1 MNTVTRDGTAVGT
14 RWKGH
19 HFERFLGHHAD
30 STQAQL
36 GPSEAEQ
43 TTPRP
48 AEVGNPDRGIEMDVL
63 TMIAV
68 STVAWALADVL
79 HEIVGHGGAAVL
91 LGIPV
96 RAVSTT
102 TIFADWDQIQSMAE
116 VRAIHA
122 SATVLNLVTA
132 GLALLALRSP
142 RVTRPAT
149 RYFLWVFATI
159 SLLIV
164 TLNLTVGAT
173 SGDWSVVIEGMEP
186 AGLWRA
192 GVLAAGILVAI
203 VNHVLPLKLW
213 LPDLRGRRWLQLKIT
228 AIPVLVLLVV
238 QTLSVLG
245 SPFTAVPR
253 DSGTNALVSSWALT
267 LFFGVWLALVNLIPV
282 PRSTAPMDSIR
293 LPRSNGWLAVGLVV
307 AVFFIGVLGPGL
319 GPLEADPRLTLVR

>member
-1 MNTVTRDGTAVGT
+1 MNTMTGSGIGVGA
-14 RWKGH
+14 RGKRH
-19 HFERFLGHHAD
+19 RFEGFLGHHTD
-30 STQAQL
+30 SRQAQL
-36 GPSEAEQ
+36 RPAQAEEAIS
-43 TTPRP
+43 RP
-48 AEVGNPDRGIEMDVL
+48 AEVGNLDRGIEMDAL

-68 STVAWALADVL
+68 STVAWALVDVL
-79 HEIVGHGGAAVL
+79 HEVVGHGGAAVL

-102 TIFADWDQIQSMAE
+102 TIFADWDQVQSMAE

-142 RVTRPAT
+142 RVTSPAT

-159 SLLIV
+159 SLVIV
-164 TLNLTVGAT
+164 TLNLVAG
-173 SGDWSVVIEGMEP
+173 GDWSVVIEGMEP

-213 LPDLRGRRWLQLKIT
+213 LPDLRGRRRRQLKIT
-228 AIPVLVLLVV
+228 AIPVMVLLVV

-253 DSGTNALVSSWALT
+253 DSGTNALVTSWALA

-282 PRSTAPMDSIR
+282 PRSTAPVDSTR
-293 LPRSNGWLAVGLVV
+293 LPRSKAWLVVGLVV
-307 AVFFIGVLGPGL
+307 AVFFIGALGPGL
-319 GPLEADPRLTLVR
+319 GPLEADPRLA

>member
-1 MNTVTRDGTAVGT
+1 
-14 RWKGH
+14 
-19 HFERFLGHHAD
+19 
-30 STQAQL
+30 
-36 GPSEAEQ
+36 
-43 TTPRP
+43 
-48 AEVGNPDRGIEMDVL
+48 MDVP

-79 HEIVGHGGAAVL
+79 HEIVGHGGSAVL

-132 GLALLALRSP
+132 ALALLALRSP
-142 RVTRPAT
+142 RVTSPAT

-159 SLLIV
+159 SLVVV
-164 TLNLTVGAT
+164 TLNLVAGA
-173 SGDWSVVIEGMEP
+173 DWSVVIEGREP

-192 GVLAAGILVAI
+192 AVLAAGVLVAI
-203 VNHVLPLKLW
+203 ANHLLPLKLS
-213 LPDLRGRRWLQLKIT
+213 LPDLRARRAQQLKVT
-228 AIPVLVLLVV
+228 ATPVLVLLVV

-267 LFFGVWLALVNLIPV
+267 LFFGVWLALVNLVPV
-282 PRSTAPMDSIR
+282 PRSTAPVDSIR
-293 LPRSNGWLAVGLVV
+293 LPRSKAWLAIGLVV

-319 GPLEADPRLTLVR
+319 GPLDADPRLAWVP

>member
-1 MNTVTRDGTAVGT
+1 MAHQEAELRGVCLPRDV
-14 RWKGH
+14 RLFRGH
-19 HFERFLGHHAD
+19 HTDSLEARLGSA
-30 STQAQL
+30 QA
-36 GPSEAEQ
+36 EE
-43 TTPRP
+43 TTFRP
-48 AEVGNPDRGIEMDVL
+48 AEVGDPDRGIEMDVL

-79 HEIVGHGGAAVL
+79 HEVVGHGGAAVL

-116 VRAIHA
+116 VRAIHV

-132 GLALLALRSP
+132 GLALLAPRSP
-142 RVTRPAT
+142 RVTSPAT

-159 SLLIV
+159 SLVIV
-164 TLNLTVGAT
+164 TLNLVAGA
-173 SGDWSVVIEGMEP
+173 DWAVVIEGMEP

-203 VNHVLPLKLW
+203 VNHVIPVKLW
-213 LPDLRGRRWLQLKIT
+213 LPDLRGRLGLQWKVT

-253 DSGTNALVSSWALT
+253 DSGTNALVTSWALDF
-267 LFFGVWLALVNLIPV
+267 FFGIWLALVNLVPV
-282 PRSTAPMDSIR
+282 PRSTAPVDSIR
-293 LPRSNGWLAVGLVV
+293 LARSKAWLAVGLS
-307 AVFFIGVLGPGL
+307 AL
-319 GPLEADPRLTLVR
+319 D

>member
-1 MNTVTRDGTAVGT
+1 MT
-14 RWKGH
+14 
-19 HFERFLGHHAD
+19 
-30 STQAQL
+30 
-36 GPSEAEQ
+36 PS
-43 TTPRP
+43 P
-48 AEVGNPDRGIEMDVL
+48 AEVEDPDRAVTMDVP
-63 TMIAV
+63 TMISA

-79 HEIVGHGGAAVL
+79 HEIVGHGGAAAL

-102 TIFADWDQIQSMAE
+102 TIFPDWDQIQSMAE

-132 GLALLALRSP
+132 ALALLALRSP
-142 RVTRPAT
+142 RVTSPAT

-159 SLLIV
+159 SLVVV
-164 TLNLTVGAT
+164 TLNLVAGA
-173 SGDWSVVIEGMEP
+173 DWSVVIEGMEP

-213 LPDLRGRRWLQLKIT
+213 LPDLRGRRALQLKIT
-228 AIPVLVLLVV
+228 ATPVLVLLVV

-282 PRSTAPMDSIR
+282 PRSTAPVDSIR
-293 LPRSNGWLAVGLVV
+293 LPRSNAWLVVGLVV

-319 GPLEADPRLTLVR
+319 GPLDADPRLAWVP

>member
-1 MNTVTRDGTAVGT
+1 MNTMTRSGTDVGARGKAHRVEWLLSHHTSSGGGAVP
-14 RWKGH
+14 
-19 HFERFLGHHAD
+19 
-30 STQAQL
+30 AQVE
-36 GPSEAEQ
+36 GMTPS
-43 TTPRP
+43 P
-48 AEVGNPDRGIEMDVL
+48 AEVEDPDRGVTMDVP

-79 HEIVGHGGAAVL
+79 HEIVGHGGAAAL

-122 SATVLNLVTA
+122 SATVLNLVTGA
-132 GLALLALRSP
+132 LALLALRSP
-142 RVTRPAT
+142 RVTSPAT

-159 SLLIV
+159 SLVVV
-164 TLNLTVGAT
+164 TLNLVAGA
-173 SGDWSVVIEGMEP
+173 DWSVVIEGLEP

-213 LPDLRGRRWLQLKIT
+213 LPNLRGRRALQLKIT
-228 AIPVLVLLVV
+228 ATPVLVLLIV

-245 SPFTAVPR
+245 SPFAAVPR

-267 LFFGVWLALVNLIPV
+267 LFFGVWLALVNLVPV
-282 PRSTAPMDSIR
+282 PRSTAPVESIR
-293 LPRSNGWLAVGLVV
+293 LPRSNAWLVVGLVV

-319 GPLEADPRLTLVR
+319 GPLDADPRLAWVP

>member
-1 MNTVTRDGTAVGT
+1 MTRAGTGVGARGRT
-14 RWKGH
+14 HRFEGFPGH
-19 HFERFLGHHAD
+19 HTD

-36 GPSEAEQ
+36 GPAGAEQ

-48 AEVGNPDRGIEMDVL
+48 PEVGNPDRGIEMDVL

-68 STVAWALADVL
+68 STVAWALTDVL

-96 RAVSTT
+96 RAVATT
-102 TIFADWDQIQSMAE
+102 TIVADWDQIQSMAE

-122 SATVLNLVTA
+122 AATVLNLVTA

-142 RVTRPAT
+142 RVTKPAT

-159 SLLIV
+159 SLVTV
-164 TLNLTVGAT
+164 TLNLVAG
-173 SGDWSVVIEGMEP
+173 GDWSVVIEGMEP

-203 VNHVLPLKLW
+203 ANHVLPLKLW
-213 LPDLRGRRWLQLKIT
+213 LPDLRGRRALQWKIT

-282 PRSTAPMDSIR
+282 PRSTAPVDSIR
-293 LPRSNGWLAVGLVV
+293 LPRSNAWLVVGLVV
-307 AVFFIGVLGPGL
+307 AVLFIGVLGPGL
-319 GPLEADPRLTLVR
+319 GPLEADPRLT

>member
-1 MNTVTRDGTAVGT
+1 MTTAGTDVGA
-14 RWKGH
+14 RGKRHRFELFLSH
-19 HFERFLGHHAD
+19 HTD
-30 STQAQL
+30 SPQAPL
-36 GPSEAEQ
+36 GPAGAEQ
-43 TTPRP
+43 TTPSRDE
-48 AEVGNPDRGIEMDVL
+48 AGNPVHPIEMDVL

-68 STVAWALADVL
+68 STVAWALTDVL

-102 TIFADWDQIQSMAE
+102 TIFADWDQIQSMGE

-149 RYFLWVFATI
+149 QYFLWVFATI
-159 SLLIV
+159 SFVTV
-164 TLNLTVGAT
+164 TLNLVAGA
-173 SGDWSVVIEGMEP
+173 DWPVVIEGMEP

-192 GVLAAGILVAI
+192 GALAAGILVAV

-213 LPDLRGRRWLQLKIT
+213 LPDLRGRRGLQLKIT

-282 PRSTAPMDSIR
+282 PRSTAPVDSIR
-293 LPRSNGWLAVGLVV
+293 LPRSMAWLVVGLVV

-319 GPLEADPRLTLVR
+319 GPLEADPRLA

>member
-1 MNTVTRDGTAVGT
+1 MNTMTRSGTDVGA
-14 RWKGH
+14 RGKAHRVEW
-19 HFERFLGHHAD
+19 FLSHHANFAGRAVPARAEGM
-30 STQAQL
+30 T
-36 GPSEAEQ
+36 PS
-43 TTPRP
+43 P
-48 AEVGNPDRGIEMDVL
+48 AEVANPDRGIAMDVP

-68 STVAWALADVL
+68 STVAWALTDVL

-132 GLALLALRSP
+132 ALALLALRSP
-142 RVTRPAT
+142 RVTSQAT

-159 SLLIV
+159 SLVIV
-164 TLNLTVGAT
+164 TLNLVVG
-173 SGDWSVVIEGMEP
+173 GDWSVVIEGVEP

-192 GVLAAGILVAI
+192 GILAAGILVAI
-203 VNHVLPLKLW
+203 VNHVLPLRLW
-213 LPDLRGRRWLQLKIT
+213 LPDLRGHRRLQLKIT
-228 AIPVLVLLVV
+228 AVPVLVLLVV

-245 SPFTAVPR
+245 SPFTDVPMG
-253 DSGTNALVSSWALT
+253 SGTNALVTSWALT
-267 LFFGVWLALVNLIPV
+267 FFFGVWLALVNLIPV
-282 PRSTAPMDSIR
+282 PRSTAPVDSIR
-293 LPRSNGWLAVGLVV
+293 LPRSNAWLVVGLVV

-319 GPLEADPRLTLVR
+319 GPLDADPRLAWVP

>member
-1 MNTVTRDGTAVGT
+1 MNTMTRAGTDVGA
-14 RWKGH
+14 RSKAH
-19 HFERFLGHHAD
+19 RFEGFLGHHTD
-30 STQAQL
+30 STRAQL
-36 GPSEAEQ
+36 GPAQAEE
-43 TTPRP
+43 TTSRP

-68 STVAWALADVL
+68 STAAWALTDVL

-116 VRAIHA
+116 VRFIHA

-142 RVTRPAT
+142 RVTSPAT

-159 SLLIV
+159 SLVIV
-164 TLNLTVGAT
+164 TLNLIVG
-173 SGDWSVVIEGMEP
+173 GDWSVVIEGMEP

-192 GVLAAGILVAI
+192 GILAAGILAAI

-213 LPDLRGRRWLQLKIT
+213 LPDLRGRRRLQLKIT
-228 AIPVLVLLVV
+228 ATPVLVLLVV

-253 DSGTNALVSSWALT
+253 DSGTNALVTSVALT

-282 PRSTAPMDSIR
+282 PRSTAPVESIR
-293 LPRSNGWLAVGLVV
+293 LARSKAWLAVGLVV

-319 GPLEADPRLTLVR
+319 GPLDADPRLAWAP

>member
-1 MNTVTRDGTAVGT
+1 MNTMTGAGIGVGA
-14 RWKGH
+14 RGKRH
-19 HFERFLGHHAD
+19 RFERFLGHDTD
-30 STQAQL
+30 SRQAQL
-36 GPSEAEQ
+36 RPAQAEEM
-43 TTPRP
+43 TSRP

-68 STVAWALADVL
+68 STVAWGLVDVL
-79 HEIVGHGGAAVL
+79 HEAVGHGGAAVL

-102 TIFADWDQIQSMAE
+102 TIFADWDQVQSMAE

-142 RVTRPAT
+142 RVTSPAT

-159 SLLIV
+159 SLVIV
-164 TLNLTVGAT
+164 TLNLVAGA
-173 SGDWSVVIEGMEP
+173 DWSVVIEGMEP

-213 LPDLRGRRWLQLKIT
+213 LPDLRGRRRLQLKIT
-228 AIPVLVLLVV
+228 AIPVMVLLVV

-245 SPFTAVPR
+245 SPFTAVPM
-253 DSGTNALVSSWALT
+253 DSGTNALVTSWALA

-282 PRSTAPMDSIR
+282 PRSTAPVDSIR
-293 LPRSNGWLAVGLVV
+293 LPRSKAWLVVGLVV
-307 AVFFIGVLGPGL
+307 AVLFIGVLGPGL
-319 GPLEADPRLTLVR
+319 GPLEADPRLA

>member
-1 MNTVTRDGTAVGT
+1 MDTKTRAGTDVGA
-14 RWKGH
+14 RGYRH
-19 HFERFLGHHAD
+19 RFERFPGHHTD
-30 STQAQL
+30 SPQAPL
-36 GPSEAEQ
+36 GPAGAEQ
-43 TTPRP
+43 MSHRP
-48 AEVGNPDRGIEMDVL
+48 AEVGDPDRRIEMDVL

-68 STVAWALADVL
+68 STVAWALTDVL

-116 VRAIHA
+116 VRIIHA

-159 SLLIV
+159 SLVTV
-164 TLNLTVGAT
+164 TLNLVAG
-173 SGDWSVVIEGMEP
+173 GDWSVVIEGMEP

-203 VNHVLPLKLW
+203 VNHVLPLRLW
-213 LPDLRGRRWLQLKIT
+213 LPDLRGRRRLQLKIT

-293 LPRSNGWLAVGLVV
+293 LPRSKAWLAVGLVV
-307 AVFFIGVLGPGL
+307 AVLFIVVLGPGL
-319 GPLEADPRLTLVR
+319 GPLEADPRLA